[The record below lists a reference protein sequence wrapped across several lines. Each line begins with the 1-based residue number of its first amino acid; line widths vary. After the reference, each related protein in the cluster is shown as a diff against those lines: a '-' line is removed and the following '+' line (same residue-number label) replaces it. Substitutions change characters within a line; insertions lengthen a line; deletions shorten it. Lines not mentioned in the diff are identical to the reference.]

1 MTTRQ
6 KPHLGRELALL
17 ALLALCWGAS
27 YTMTKIAVHDL
38 PPFTLIAAR
47 VTIAAAFLSVVMVAS
62 GVSLPRDGTTWRR
75 LFIQAFFNSIGAWT
89 ILAWGQRHID
99 SGLASVLNSTSPI
112 FVFFITWLITR
123 HENVSL
129 LKLGGALLGLGGVIL
144 IVGTGALKGLGAQV
158 AGELAALFAAVLY
171 ACAAI
176 HGKRFSHLPSV
187 VTATGTMVC
196 ASVTLVPLALL
207 IEAPWRLQ
215 PSTPALLA
223 TVGLGVFSTG
233 LAFLIYFRLIHTL
246 GSMGVASQS
255 YLRAGVGVGLG
266 IMLLGERI
274 TPLVGL
280 GLVAALLGVAAINMP
295 QRVRQNL

>member
-6 KPHLGRELALL
+6 THLGRELALL

-47 VTIAAAFLSVVMVAS
+47 VTIAAVFLSVVMAFS
-62 GVSLPRDGTTWRR
+62 GVSLPRDGATWRR

-112 FVFFITWLITR
+112 FVFFITWFITR

-129 LKLGGALLGLGGVIL
+129 LKLGGALLGLGGVVL
-144 IVGTGALKGLGAQV
+144 IVGTGALKGLGDQV

-187 VTATGTMVC
+187 VTAAGTMLC
-196 ASVTLVPLALL
+196 ASVTLVPLALV
-207 IEAPWRLQ
+207 IESPWRLQ
-215 PSTPALLA
+215 PSTSALLA

-266 IMLLGERI
+266 IVLLGERI